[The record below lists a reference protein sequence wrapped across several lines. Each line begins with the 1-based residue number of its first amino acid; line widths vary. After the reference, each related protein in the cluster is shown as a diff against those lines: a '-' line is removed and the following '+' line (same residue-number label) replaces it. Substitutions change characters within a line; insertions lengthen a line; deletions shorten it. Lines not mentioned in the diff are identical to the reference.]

1 MTDGNESRKCR
12 KRSALGA
19 GLLLAAV
26 FAGLAATAGCSVG
39 LMPTKDVWYTQH
51 YYLMQKFEQDAYRK
65 LSDAA
70 KPRFQALFWEAR
82 SPEARKLFDTRMEY
96 ILKTFGRENRSQ
108 PWNTDRARIYLL
120 NGSPANIDYKQ
131 NTAWAMQAGL
141 AAGNVGGTGAAGTER
156 SNEDVQAMTSEVWT
170 YPHLDHLIEY
180 TFNFAQP
187 NEWRLQIRTDQNRYL
202 GELELFSRQVVFGPA
217 DPEGYKAGI
226 EALLAVK

>member
-1 MTDGNESRKCR
+1 MIRTIACR
-12 KRSALGA
+12 GGKAGGA
-19 GLLLAAV
+19 WLVLAAI
-26 FAGLAATAGCSVG
+26 FAAAVLTAGCSAG

-51 YYLMQKFEQDAYRK
+51 YYIMQKFEQDAYRK

-82 SPEARKLFDTRMEY
+82 SPEAKKLFDSRMEY
-96 ILKTFGRENRSQ
+96 ILKTFGKENRSQ
-108 PWNTDRARIYLL
+108 PWNTDRSRVYLL

-141 AAGNVGGTGAAGTER
+141 AAGNVGSTGAAGTER

-170 YPHLDHLIEY
+170 YPHKDHLIEY

-187 NEWRLQIRTDQNRYL
+187 NEWRMQIRADQNRYL
-202 GELELFSRQVVFGPA
+202 GELELYNRQAVFGPVNPQDYQA
-217 DPEGYKAGI
+217 KI
-226 EALLAVK
+226 EALIAVK